1 MSLSTDII
9 IAPGSY
15 IASTIIV
22 ILVGAGVSAATV
34 ASNAMIALGVAH
46 EYLGVGIGLATTA
59 RAVGGSIATTVYSVI
74 LQDNVAKNLP
84 FNLGTALIKAG
95 LPIADIAAVAT
106 ALVTGNT
113 TSPALEL
120 ASPAELGA
128 GIAAIKQT
136 YATAFR
142 LVYLVSITFGV
153 LGMLCALFSRDVK
166 SLMTRD
172 IDIKLEEGAHVVGHA
187 DNTGGHIIHRIDS
200 KHVEIVTK

>member
-1 MSLSTDII
+1 M

-95 LPIADIAAVAT
+95 LPIADIAAVAI

-128 GIAAIKQT
+128 GIAAI
-136 YATAFR
+136 
-142 LVYLVSITFGV
+142 
-153 LGMLCALFSRDVK
+153 
-166 SLMTRD
+166 
-172 IDIKLEEGAHVVGHA
+172 
-187 DNTGGHIIHRIDS
+187 
-200 KHVEIVTK
+200 

>member
-1 MSLSTDII
+1 
-9 IAPGSY
+9 
-15 IASTIIV
+15 V

-59 RAVGGSIATTVYSVI
+59 RAVGGSIATTVYSVM

-84 FNLGTALIKAG
+84 LNLGTALIKAG
-95 LPIADIAAVAT
+95 LLIADIAAVAT

-128 GIAAIKQT
+128 GIAAI
-136 YATAFR
+136 
-142 LVYLVSITFGV
+142 
-153 LGMLCALFSRDVK
+153 
-166 SLMTRD
+166 
-172 IDIKLEEGAHVVGHA
+172 
-187 DNTGGHIIHRIDS
+187 
-200 KHVEIVTK
+200 